1 MSDNDAQDQKSEGA
15 KKIMWMVYDNES
27 GLIGIYSN
35 RKEAVEVYEDHK
47 SMIEAKDEVEEDDQV
62 ILASIEQH
70 SFATE
75 AVDDPSY
82 WELEEKV
89 Y

>member
-1 MSDNDAQDQKSEGA
+1 
-15 KKIMWMVYDNES
+15 MWMVYDNES

-47 SMIEAKDEVEEDDQV
+47 SMIEAKDEVEEDD
-62 ILASIEQH
+62 
-70 SFATE
+70 
-75 AVDDPSY
+75 PSY